1 MKRPNRFA
9 LPAILTILL
18 MLSATPNSPSS
29 AEPVTSTASTLQNG
43 ADVSWLPEIERGGSK
58 FYDARGRKID
68 PLVLMKQSG
77 LKVARVRLWVQPPD
91 GRSSINEVLA
101 LAKRIKKAGLAF
113 ALDFHYSDW
122 WADPG
127 SQTTPIS
134 WQGLNQ
140 SELEQKINEYTSE
153 TLARFAQ
160 QQTSP
165 QWVQVGNEIA
175 NGMLWP
181 TAKLNTWS
189 NEEFK
194 RLVGLL
200 NSASS
205 AVRAS
210 SGKPKVMIHL
220 ETGGDSAKTKS
231 WLTMALAN
239 GLTAPDAIGLSYYS
253 QWGGPLSNLEKSI
266 SVVTDEFNLNVAIAE
281 TAYPNT
287 RTSPTKQVLDSTK
300 APLPGFSISP
310 SGQAA
315 YATKSCAVLRAKAGS
330 KSIGVWWWEGFSPN
344 KAKLQD
350 ELGPSYISSSS
361 LVTMAGR
368 ANAAML
374 ALGKCK

>member
-1 MKRPNRFA
+1 MASRLKA
-9 LPAILTILL
+9 LAVSLCLALL
-18 MLSATPNSPSS
+18 PISPATPAQASPAS
-29 AEPVTSTASTLQNG
+29 ASTLQNG

-127 SQTTPIS
+127 SQATPIS

-140 SELEQKINEYTSE
+140 SQLEQKINEYTTA

-160 QQTSP
+160 QNTSP

-189 NEEFK
+189 NDEFK
-194 RLVGLL
+194 RLVALL

-210 SGKPKVMIHL
+210 AGKPKVMIHL

-231 WLTMALAN
+231 WLTMAFAN

-253 QWGGPLSNLEKSI
+253 QWGGPLSNLEKTI

-287 RTSPTKQVLDSTK
+287 RTSLTKQVLDTTK
-300 APLPGFSISP
+300 ASLPGFSISP

>member
-1 MKRPNRFA
+1 MPGSLLLA
-9 LPAILTILL
+9 LVMVLSMFGAPAATHAAPS
-18 MLSATPNSPSS
+18 LS
-29 AEPVTSTASTLQNG
+29 NG

-101 LAKRIKKAGLAF
+101 LAKRIKKAGLVF
-113 ALDFHYSDW
+113 VLDFHYSDW

-127 SQTTPIS
+127 SQTVPLA
-134 WQGLNQ
+134 WQGLTHAQ
-140 SELEQKINEYTSE
+140 LETKIGEYTSS
-153 TLARFAQ
+153 TLARFALQ
-160 QQTSP
+160 KTSP

-181 TAKLNTWS
+181 TGKLNTWS
-189 NEEFK
+189 SEEFK
-194 RLVGLL
+194 RLTGLL
-200 NSASS
+200 NSASA

-210 SGKPKVMIHL
+210 AGKPKVMIHL
-220 ETGGDSAKTKS
+220 ETGGDSVKTKT

-253 QWGGPLSNLEKSI
+253 QWGGPLTNLEKTI

-287 RTSPTKQVLDSTK
+287 RTSPTKQVLDATK

-315 YATKSCAVLRAKAGS
+315 YATKSCAVLRSKAGS
-330 KSIGVWWWEGFSPN
+330 KSVGVWWWEGFSPN

-350 ELGPSYISSSS
+350 ELGPSYVSSSS

>member
-1 MKRPNRFA
+1 
-9 LPAILTILL
+9 

-29 AEPVTSTASTLQNG
+29 AEPVTSTAPTLQNG
-43 ADVSWLPEIERGGSK
+43 ADVSWLPEIERAGSK
-58 FYDARGRKID
+58 FYDAKGRKID

-140 SELEQKINEYTSE
+140 SQLEQKINEYTTA

-194 RLVGLL
+194 RLVALL

-210 SGKPKVMIHL
+210 AGKPKVMIHL
-220 ETGGDSAKTKS
+220 ETGGDSAKTKT
-231 WLTMALAN
+231 WLTMVLAN

-300 APLPGFSISP
+300 APLLGFSISP

-315 YATKSCAVLRAKAGS
+315 YATKSCALLRSKAGS